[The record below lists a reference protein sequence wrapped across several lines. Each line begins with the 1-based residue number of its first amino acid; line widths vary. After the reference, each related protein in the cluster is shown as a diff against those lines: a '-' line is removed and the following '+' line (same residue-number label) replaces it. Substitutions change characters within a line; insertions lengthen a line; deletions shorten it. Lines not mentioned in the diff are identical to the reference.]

1 MKATTIR
8 RIDFWTQPIF
18 PYPNAASRRDMLHKF
33 LDLLIVGA
41 IGAGLAAALL
51 LIVAFL

>member
-1 MKATTIR
+1 MKTTTIHR
-8 RIDFWTQPIF
+8 TDFWAQPSF

-51 LIVAFL
+51 LVVAFA